1 MKKNVRMI
9 LILFC
14 ITSLLSG
21 CALLPFSDDNPFAKQ
36 GEKKKL
42 KLKSVVFT
50 SWAPVDSARLLKNA
64 PRKKD
69 SLSVCWTGPI
79 RDFASLRRMH
89 PQRSVYVTEK
99 AVFSYQKY
107 R

>member
-36 GEKKKL
+36 GGKKGEKEVAKIVRAKNPKSRKIRTKNRRKKINKKKI
-42 KLKSVVFT
+42 K
-50 SWAPVDSARLLKNA
+50 R
-64 PRKKD
+64 RKTRK
-69 SLSVCWTGPI
+69 
-79 RDFASLRRMH
+79 
-89 PQRSVYVTEK
+89 
-99 AVFSYQKY
+99 QKK
-107 R
+107 RKR